1 MRRLALLLLPL
12 LLVVVGCGKPS
23 PPTRPAAT
31 LTFAEPSAPA
41 CHPRVPP
48 SAGEC
53 VAQHFGL
60 TQPQKIEQTKVG
72 VKAGGE
78 CADISQWQGYTPNL
92 TGLRCV
98 IIQASYGLSV
108 EPSVYSQIQ
117 DANEHHVPWG
127 AYAFLEGYSGAAE
140 ARLAV
145 QLTNG
150 RGRTLGVWADA
161 EIGAAY
167 SHACEFTAEARAL
180 GLHIYGLFAA
190 PGMWPGGRC
199 EGWLWSSEWDV
210 PAAYPFAGYSSSAIK
225 LWQDCGTCSRY
236 GVETDRDVDEGLLA
250 LSKPKPKPKP
260 ISPSEGKRLIAY
272 WTHQRA
278 AVLRRYHDADCKAWS
293 TGPKCT
299 GWRRLEHE
307 LYLDIRRLEG

>member
-12 LLVVVGCGKPS
+12 LLVAVGCGGSPS
-23 PPTRPAAT
+23 PPTPHSAAT
-31 LTFAEPSAPA
+31 TTFAEPSAPA

-60 TQPQKIEQTKVG
+60 HVPASSVG
-72 VKAGGE
+72 APLTVSRGE

-98 IIQASYGLSV
+98 IIQASYGLNE
-108 EPSVYSQIQ
+108 EPSLYSQVR

-127 AYAFLEGYSGAAE
+127 AYAFEEGDSGSAE
-140 ARLAV
+140 ARFAV
-145 QLTNG
+145 SLTNG

-167 SHACEFTAEARAL
+167 SHACEFTGEVHAL
-180 GLHIYGLFAA
+180 KVHIYGLFAA

-199 EGWLWSSEWDV
+199 VGWLWPSEWGV
-210 PAAYPFAGYSSSAIK
+210 PAAYPFAGYPSSSIE
-225 LWQDCGTCSRY
+225 LWQHCGTCSRF
-236 GVETDRDVDEGLLA
+236 DRDIDEGLVA
-250 LSKPKPKPKP
+250 LSRRKPKPPTKVQLHRQLERDYTTRRELRAL
-260 ISPSEGKRLIAY
+260 ISKHACR
-272 WTHQRA
+272 THTHRRPCPAWFAQGTAVNNAIRA
-278 AVLRRYHDADCKAWS
+278 LH
-293 TGPKCT
+293 
-299 GWRRLEHE
+299 EHGV
-307 LYLDIRRLEG
+307 Y